1 MDGDNFMIDGQV
13 DGQVDGST
21 GEAEW
26 AGMELVRRV
35 GAYGIL
41 WESGRVLVVRDGIEG
56 EFPGVWRLPGG
67 AVAHAEHPE
76 RAVVREVAG
85 QTGLAV
91 TVGSLR
97 AVLADVTTY
106 PEDDVAL
113 HTDRLLFELSTRD
126 GASGDRAS
134 GERASGER
142 ASGERAPG
150 DRASGDRASGVRAS
164 GVRAPGVRASGVRAS
179 GDGVVGDGEGGVV
192 GQARWLTLPEVAR
205 LPLAPFSAEALG
217 LPVTPLPSGTRRPYE
232 PSPSPH
238 PDRRL
243 RFGAYG
249 LVTDPAGR
257 ILLTQIA
264 AGYPGAGQ
272 WHLPGGGTDHGE
284 QPTTGLLR
292 ELVEEGGQLGRVV
305 ELLGV
310 DNLHN
315 PAAYGPE
322 GRPLDWH
329 GVRVIYRVLVDV
341 PTDAVVTESAGGSTA
356 RAGWFTRA
364 QAVDLPLSDIAVV
377 AIGQSGG

>member
-1 MDGDNFMIDGQV
+1 
-13 DGQVDGST
+13 
-21 GEAEW
+21 
-26 AGMELVRRV
+26 MEMRRV
-35 GAYGIL
+35 GVYGVL
-41 WESGRVLVVRDGIEG
+41 WESGRVLVVRDRSL
-56 EFPGVWRLPGG
+56 GVWRLPGG

-76 RAVVREVAG
+76 HAVVREVSR
-85 QTGLAV
+85 QTGLTVAV
-91 TVGSLR
+91 DRLR
-97 AVLADVTTY
+97 AVVADVTTY

-113 HTDRLLFELSTRD
+113 HTDRLAFDLSVRGGALRD
-126 GASGDRAS
+126 A
-134 GERASGER
+134 
-142 ASGERAPG
+142 
-150 DRASGDRASGVRAS
+150 V
-164 GVRAPGVRASGVRAS
+164 
-179 GDGVVGDGEGGVV
+179 DGPTD
-192 GQARWLTLPEVAR
+192 QARWLAPAEVAR
-205 LPLAPFSAEALG
+205 LPLAPFSAELLG
-217 LPVTPLPSGTRRPYE
+217 LPVTPLPTGAHRPGE
-232 PSPSPH
+232 PFPPVH

-264 AGYPGAGQ
+264 DGYPGAGM

-315 PAAYGPE
+315 PAALGPE

-356 RAGWFTRA
+356 RAGWFTPS
-364 QAVDLPLSDIAVV
+364 QAADLLLTGIAAS
-377 AIGQSGG
+377 AIGQLGR

>member
-1 MDGDNFMIDGQV
+1 MGF
-13 DGQVDGST
+13 
-21 GEAEW
+21 
-26 AGMELVRRV
+26 LRRV
-35 GAYGIL
+35 GVYGVL
-41 WESGRVLVVRDGIEG
+41 WDGDRVLVVRDGVGG
-56 EFPGVWRLPGG
+56 EFPGVWRMPGG

-76 RAVVREVAG
+76 RAMVRAVAE
-85 QTGLAV
+85 QTGL
-91 TVGSLR
+91 TVAAGRLR
-97 AVLADVTTY
+97 AVVADVTSY
-106 PEDDVAL
+106 PEDVSL
-113 HTDRLLFELSTRD
+113 HTDRLFFELTQRD
-126 GASGDRAS
+126 GPAAEAGGGLVDRVA
-134 GERASGER
+134 
-142 ASGERAPG
+142 
-150 DRASGDRASGVRAS
+150 
-164 GVRAPGVRASGVRAS
+164 
-179 GDGVVGDGEGGVV
+179 
-192 GQARWLTLPEVAR
+192 WLTL
-205 LPLAPFSAEALG
+205 AEAAGLSLTPFTAEMLG
-217 LPVTPLPSGTRRPYE
+217 LPVTPLPPGSHRPGQSF
-232 PSPSPH
+232 PPPP

-249 LVTDPAGR
+249 LVTDPTGR

-264 AGYPGAGQ
+264 DGYPGAGL

-315 PAAYGPE
+315 PAALGPE

-364 QAVDLPLSDIAVV
+364 EAVDLPLSDIAAL
-377 AIGQSGG
+377 AIGQSGR

>member
-1 MDGDNFMIDGQV
+1 
-13 DGQVDGST
+13 
-21 GEAEW
+21 
-26 AGMELVRRV
+26 MELVRRV
-35 GAYGIL
+35 KAYGIL
-41 WESGRVLVVRDGIEG
+41 WDSGRLLVVRDGVEG

-76 RAVVREVAG
+76 RAVVREVAE
-85 QTGLAV
+85 QTGLRV
-91 TVGSLR
+91 TVGPLR
-97 AVLADVTTY
+97 AVLADATTY

-113 HTDRLLFELSTRD
+113 HTDRLLFELSARD
-126 GASGDRAS
+126 G
-134 GERASGER
+134 
-142 ASGERAPG
+142 
-150 DRASGDRASGVRAS
+150 VL
-164 GVRAPGVRASGVRAS
+164 
-179 GDGVVGDGEGGVV
+179 GDGGLGGGGGGTV
-192 GQARWLTLPEVAR
+192 GQARWLTLPEAAR
-205 LPLAPFSAEALG
+205 LPLTPFSAEVLG
-217 LPVTPLPSGTRRPYE
+217 LPVTPLPPATRRSYE
-232 PSPSPH
+232 PFPSPH

-315 PAAYGPE
+315 PAALGPE

-364 QAVDLPLSDIAVV
+364 QAVDLPLSDIAAL

>member
-1 MDGDNFMIDGQV
+1 MDKRQ
-13 DGQVDGST
+13 
-21 GEAEW
+21 
-26 AGMELVRRV
+26 
-35 GAYGIL
+35 
-41 WESGRVLVVRDGIEG
+41 
-56 EFPGVWRLPGG
+56 GG

-76 RAVVREVAG
+76 HAVVREVG
-85 QTGLAV
+85 RQTGLTV
-91 TVGSLR
+91 TVDRLR
-97 AVLADVTTY
+97 AVVADVTTY

-113 HTDRLLFELSTRD
+113 HTDRLAFEVSARGGTLRD
-126 GASGDRAS
+126 SVDGPTDEARWVTPAEASG
-134 GERASGER
+134 
-142 ASGERAPG
+142 
-150 DRASGDRASGVRAS
+150 
-164 GVRAPGVRASGVRAS
+164 
-179 GDGVVGDGEGGVV
+179 
-192 GQARWLTLPEVAR
+192 
-205 LPLAPFSAEALG
+205 LPLAPFSAELLG
-217 LPVTPLPSGTRRPYE
+217 LPVTPLPTGVRRPAE
-232 PSPSPH
+232 PFPPAH

-264 AGYPGAGQ
+264 EGYPGAGR

-315 PAAYGPE
+315 PAALGPE

-329 GVRVIYRVLVDV
+329 GVRVIYRVLVDA

-356 RAGWFTRA
+356 RAGWFTPA
-364 QAVDLPLSDIAVV
+364 QAADLPLTGIAAS
-377 AIGQSGG
+377 AIGQQGR

>member
-1 MDGDNFMIDGQV
+1 
-13 DGQVDGST
+13 
-21 GEAEW
+21 
-26 AGMELVRRV
+26 MELVRRV

-41 WESGRVLVVRDGIEG
+41 WESGRVLVVRDGVEG

-76 RAVVREVAG
+76 RAVVREVAR
-85 QTGLAV
+85 QAGLIV
-91 TVGSLR
+91 TVGPLR

-106 PEDDVAL
+106 PEDDVAQ
-113 HTDRLLFELSTRD
+113 HTDRLLFELSARD
-126 GASGDRAS
+126 GASGDGAQ
-134 GERASGER
+134 
-142 ASGERAPG
+142 G
-150 DRASGDRASGVRAS
+150 DDAQGDGASGDGAQGDGASGDGALRH
-164 GVRAPGVRASGVRAS
+164 GAS
-179 GDGVVGDGEGGVV
+179 GDGVVGDGALGGGALGDGASGKGGGGSVD
-192 GQARWLTLPEVAR
+192 QAQWLTLPEVAR

-217 LPVTPLPSGTRRPYE
+217 LPVTPLPSGTHRSYE
-232 PSPSPH
+232 PFPPPH

-284 QPTTGLLR
+284 QPTVGLLR

-315 PAAYGPE
+315 PAALGPE

-329 GVRVIYRVLVDV
+329 GVRVIYRMLVDV

-364 QAVDLPLSDIAVV
+364 QALDLPLSDIAAL
-377 AIGQSGG
+377 AIGQSG

>member
-1 MDGDNFMIDGQV
+1 
-13 DGQVDGST
+13 
-21 GEAEW
+21 
-26 AGMELVRRV
+26 MELRRGV
-35 GAYGIL
+35 GVYGVL
-41 WESGRVLVVRDGIEG
+41 WDSGRVLAVREG
-56 EFPGVWRLPGG
+56 VGGDVPGVWRLPGG

-76 RAVVREVAG
+76 HAVLREVARQTGLTVTVDRLRAVV
-85 QTGLAV
+85 
-91 TVGSLR
+91 
-97 AVLADVTTY
+97 ADVTTY

-113 HTDRLLFELSTRD
+113 HTDRLAFELSARGGTLRD
-126 GASGDRAS
+126 AD
-134 GERASGER
+134 
-142 ASGERAPG
+142 
-150 DRASGDRASGVRAS
+150 
-164 GVRAPGVRASGVRAS
+164 
-179 GDGVVGDGEGGVV
+179 DGPTD
-192 GQARWLTLPEVAR
+192 QARWVTIAEAAR
-205 LPLAPFSAEALG
+205 LPLAPFSAELLG
-217 LPVTPLPSGTRRPYE
+217 LPVAPLPTGAHRPAE
-232 PSPSPH
+232 PFLPAH

-264 AGYPGAGQ
+264 DGYPGAGR

-315 PAAYGPE
+315 PAALGPE

-341 PTDAVVTESAGGSTA
+341 PTDAVVTESVGGSTA
-356 RAGWFTRA
+356 RAGWFTPA
-364 QAVDLPLSDIAVV
+364 EIAGLPLTGIAAS
-377 AIGQSGG
+377 AIGQSGR